1 MSIEINL
8 NNFFNHFLKKDHKQI
23 FDKYLKICNDV
34 SAKLKSEI
42 DSNQIEIFN
51 SISQN
56 YQSKI
61 FSLRNSLDRS
71 PKKLIIGI
79 GGSSAG
85 IKSFVKYTNQEY
97 LFIDNL
103 NYSLIENILNNKNI
117 LDYSIYV
124 ISKSG
129 NTFETLAALNLLY
142 QYANKMGLLK
152 KLFLQM
158 TCITEEGDNYL
169 YNFAKKHNIR
179 IIKHNKKIGG
189 RYSFFSETGILPLN
203 LNETDVFDNCKYNNF
218 LGDDHKSAIINS
230 AVILTIQETKKISK
244 YVNLFYDEKLKY
256 FGEWFNQLHA
266 ESLGKKN
273 KGLTPMYSI
282 CPRDHHSMA
291 QLYLD
296 GPKDN
301 YFTVYPP
308 ENISNFSKFEKLNFL
323 NIENQTPKELILSQ
337 YNAIQKVFIEQNL
350 PFRTISIGE
359 NNLNIFQL
367 YLYFF
372 LETIILGKAQN
383 INPYDQ
389 PAVEAIKIKT
399 LKD

>member
-1 MSIEINL
+1 M
-8 NNFFNHFLKKDHKQI
+8 
-23 FDKYLKICNDV
+23 
-34 SAKLKSEI
+34 
-42 DSNQIEIFN
+42 
-51 SISQN
+51 
-56 YQSKI
+56 
-61 FSLRNSLDRS
+61 
-71 PKKLIIGI
+71 IIGI

-142 QYANKMGLLK
+142 QHANKMGLLK
-152 KLFLQM
+152 KLFSQM

>member
-1 MSIEINL
+1 
-8 NNFFNHFLKKDHKQI
+8 
-23 FDKYLKICNDV
+23 
-34 SAKLKSEI
+34 
-42 DSNQIEIFN
+42 
-51 SISQN
+51 
-56 YQSKI
+56 
-61 FSLRNSLDRS
+61 
-71 PKKLIIGI
+71 
-79 GGSSAG
+79 
-85 IKSFVKYTNQEY
+85 
-97 LFIDNL
+97 
-103 NYSLIENILNNKNI
+103 
-117 LDYSIYV
+117 
-124 ISKSG
+124 
-129 NTFETLAALNLLY
+129 
-142 QYANKMGLLK
+142 
-152 KLFLQM
+152 M

-179 IIKHNKKIGG
+179 IVKHNKKIGG